1 MLVPRAKTS
10 PAEAKAAEAAEAA
23 GRTMAVS
30 SAQAA
35 AQAARTEAANVSVM
49 LEGAAAAAGGGG
61 GDERA
66 LSALA
71 HSKVHPRMLHSAAT
85 SHSWPF
91 AAIAELVD
99 NAQDAE
105 CESTSVWVEGQLD
118 GFYQNRGFVK
128 VEDDGRGL
136 TRDAMVRTDTGR
148 RVPSPHTARQ
158 PACSPTSSPPNG
170 TSTRTWPTSSAKVLT
185 CPNNYLLTWES
196 GWVAWRRCA

>member
-10 PAEAKAAEAAEAA
+10 MPPAAKTAEAAEAA
-23 GRTMAVS
+23 GRTTAFS

-35 AQAARTEAANVSVM
+35 AQAARMEAANVSVM
-49 LEGAAAAAGGGG
+49 LDGAATAGGGDV
-61 GDERA
+61 DERA
-66 LSALA
+66 LSSLA

-105 CESTSVWVEGQLD
+105 CDATSVWVEGQVD

-136 TRDAMVRTDTGR
+136 TRDAMVCTDTCR
-148 RVPSPHTARQ
+148 RVPS
-158 PACSPTSSPPNG
+158 
-170 TSTRTWPTSSAKVLT
+170 
-185 CPNNYLLTWES
+185 
-196 GWVAWRRCA
+196 